1 MSLTTLGICAPG
13 RRTRGRR
20 AGIRLASVVPPPGVM
35 TPPRATGCEG
45 GGGTH
50 LARLL
55 GRALGHARLQLG
67 LGPGD
72 LAFPGPRG
80 EGLPGEV
87 LTPPRAPREVLLHP
101 PHARRDGPL
110 PLQHRLGAPLEARLA
125 SPEVRRRCQRP
136 GRAGWAT
143 SNEPGTPRGR
153 GPRRSTRR
161 CTRRPASGG
170 GAGAARP
177 TGRRPRPPP
186 GTGPPSPPGPPSLW
200 RALGRPLLP
209 SPPLPSHTPAG
220 RWARAPCS
228 FWRRPTLHTVLG
240 RRGRTA
246 GHVHRGPR
254 GC

>member
-186 GTGPPSPPGPPSLW
+186 GTGPPSPPGPRSLLMGPWGGPSC
-200 RALGRPLLP
+200 PPLP
-209 SPPLPSHTPAG
+209 SPPTRRLEGGLELPAASGGGQPYTA
-220 RWARAPCS
+220 
-228 FWRRPTLHTVLG
+228 LG